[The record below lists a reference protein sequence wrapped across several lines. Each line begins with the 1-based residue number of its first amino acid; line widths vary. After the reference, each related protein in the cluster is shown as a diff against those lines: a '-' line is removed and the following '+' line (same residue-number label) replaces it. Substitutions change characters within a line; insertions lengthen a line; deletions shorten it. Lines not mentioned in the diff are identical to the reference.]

1 MSEEDEIE
9 LIDILIANPNRIENR
24 ETKITPPVGIK
35 SMVLSYNYKFD
46 VYNLRF
52 GRTESNGAYNFTQYY
67 DLVEVADTYLAY
79 KVEMTASENTT
90 FFHTPENKVL
100 KIVFA
105 FTGDLLNKLA
115 DAARL
120 KITKTT

>member
-67 DLVEVADTYLAY
+67 DLIERMDAYLAF
-79 KVEMTASENTT
+79 KVEEEANENTA
-90 FFHTPENKVL
+90 FFHTSENEVL
-100 KIVFA
+100 KIVLA
-105 FTGDLLNKLA
+105 FTGDDLNKLA
-115 DAARL
+115 DAAR
-120 KITKTT
+120 